1 MNPEPPSKKIYLEI
15 QIDVANPA
23 LLEGLET
30 WLRLGLLNERQV
42 KKICQQYLICSLPEV
57 PILASADSL
66 QVVKSQTAIRL
77 TPARV
82 KTNPIQTFLSQFITS
97 FREELS
103 LRWLL
108 FLGLFL
114 VIVSSGVLAATQWQK
129 FPPIGQYLI
138 LWCYTL
144 VFWGIGF
151 WSKRQSNLQLTSQ
164 TLQTIALFLIPI
176 NFWAMDTFRL
186 GKQSLGIGLVGVAT
200 FSLLRIYVFSRQT
213 NLNLIGQGNYLG
225 LNLLH
230 WGWQSTVFPVFA
242 IYLGTFLTAID
253 LTFFQN
259 HSRQEQ
265 NEIEKAS
272 FSKTLLLYGLFIL
285 LIRGIFFLKLSLAS
299 LGLAIG
305 ICGWLLRKPTEEA
318 TILYKVLDS
327 VGVILLILGW
337 LIAVFHDATGQALA
351 ITGLGLH
358 YFWQKLRKNWRLRD
372 LFSIFLIGF
381 QSLFLIEDIIP
392 VGIRETVSNSWIQLN
407 QSSNY
412 SLSIY
417 SLTFFPYI
425 LLWVGITGWLYRQE
439 KPKLARF
446 GEGLSLGLGICL
458 TVLSLET
465 IAGRSLNLLL
475 STSNLVYLVSSRP
488 IRVPLIYFTH
498 FIGLLS
504 LVSWIDWCFPS
515 LDLSGWGYSLIL
527 LTAGEWLN
535 SLRYQPLSSRNKK
548 QWWYL
553 SSWHFGF
560 ILAISSFIVF
570 LSLLST
576 YFATGNKQ
584 SSILAWLLIP
594 AFLTII
600 SAVTR
605 KKRSRQAA
613 LFSSYGFVFAQ
624 FLTFWQPGIRL
635 ISLGLSAVVMLI
647 NSFYYKRPLTARLP
661 ILFILILGCAWIVEK
676 SITQGNIIEVLL
688 LPEWVLFDGIYIT
701 LLWLTRSWLKRQ
713 NNWLA
718 SIYSLALD
726 QVAIVL
732 CVFELIRL
740 SLHAYF
746 VTIGELNSSWQ
757 WQVTAIL
764 IAFSLIYRFWKEPK
778 EIAVYGLLLTIEIL
792 VIEGVFGLKGAALL
806 VSIVNLFLAFV
817 NFGLTNWLFS
827 RFPYLSRLKSL
838 QISPLLFTVMVIIWR
853 FGEFTAYTG
862 LLTLGVAI
870 VGLFVSSRFPQ
881 NKALIYLSLMGFPLA
896 SNESVI
902 YQLWKN
908 IDILPGNRLII
919 LSLIQVGLAFI
930 YRLVIWQKTIRR
942 FELIRHISL
951 KKLEII
957 ADLNWVI
964 AIPLKIL
971 GLIVLTFSAS
981 NLNPH
986 PLYLIFSL
994 SISAYALL
1002 KARHLI
1008 TKSQWVYL
1016 GFIDIYITAIFARWI
1031 WQQLETLDPHFGLI
1045 TAIIALIIYHLPW
1058 QQWAWNVKPW
1068 RKIAYSLSVIT
1079 AILTVS
1085 EISNLS
1091 LFSIAIFYTYLALHQ
1106 KTIRWSYLTV
1116 VFLNWMLF
1124 RFLDRQNLTD
1134 ILYDAFAIGLS
1145 ILYFAQVEPKL
1156 QKSHNRKIRHYLRI
1170 VGSSIINVTAFI
1182 FHQETGLTPGIISLL
1197 TIVIGLG
1204 LRIKAFLFVGTI
1216 TFILTVFYQL
1226 VVLSFQYTLLK
1237 WIVGLVVGIVLIT
1250 VAANFERRRE
1260 QMLSLVRNSLEQ
1272 LSRWE

>member
-15 QIDVANPA
+15 PIDVANPL

-42 KKICQQYLICSLPEV
+42 QKICQQYLICSLPEV
-57 PILASADSL
+57 PILSPADSL
-66 QVVKSQTAIRL
+66 QVVNSQAAIRL
-77 TPARV
+77 APARI
-82 KTNPIQTFLSQFITS
+82 KTNPLQSFLSQFITS

-176 NFWAMDTFRL
+176 NFWAMDTFGL
-186 GKQSLGIGLVGVAT
+186 GKQSLGITIVVVAT
-200 FSLLRIYVFSRQT
+200 LSLLGIYVFSRQT
-213 NLNLIGQGNYLG
+213 NLNLIGQGNYLV
-225 LNLLH
+225 LNFLH
-230 WGWQSTVFPVFA
+230 WGWQSTVFTIPA

-253 LTFFQN
+253 LTFF
-259 HSRQEQ
+259 HYSRQEQ

-285 LIRGIFFLKLSLAS
+285 LVRGIFFIKLSLAS

-305 ICGWLLRKPTEEA
+305 LYGWLLRKPTEEA
-318 TILYKVLDS
+318 TILDKVLDS
-327 VGVILLILGW
+327 VGVILLVFGW
-337 LIAVFHDATGQALA
+337 GVALFHDATGQALA

-358 YFWQKLRKNWRLRD
+358 YFWQRLRKKWRLGD
-372 LFSIFLIGF
+372 LFAIFLIGF
-381 QSLFLIEDIIP
+381 QSLFLLEDIIP
-392 VGIRETVSNSWIQLN
+392 IWIRETVSNGWIQVS
-407 QSSNY
+407 QTSDY
-412 SLSIY
+412 APSIY

-425 LLWVGITGWLYRQE
+425 LLWVGFTGWLSHQE

-446 GEGLSLGLGICL
+446 GEWLSLGLGVCL
-458 TVLSLET
+458 TVLSLEA
-465 IAGRSLNLLL
+465 IASRSLNLLL
-475 STSNLVYLVSSRP
+475 STSTLVYFVSSRP

-498 FIGLLS
+498 SIGLLS
-504 LVSWIDWCFPS
+504 LVSWIDWCLPS
-515 LDLSGWGYSLIL
+515 LDLSRWGYSLIL

-535 SLRYQPLSSRNKK
+535 SLRYQPLSFRNKK

-584 SSILAWLLIP
+584 SSILAWLLVP
-594 AFLTII
+594 TFLTII
-600 SAVTR
+600 SALTR

-613 LFSSYGFVFAQ
+613 LLSSYGFVFAQ

-635 ISLGLSAVVMLI
+635 ISLGLAAVVMLM

-661 ILFILILGCAWIVEK
+661 ILFILILGCSWIVEK
-676 SITQGNIIEVLL
+676 SITPGNLIEVVF
-688 LPEWVLFDGIYIT
+688 LPEWVLFDGIYLT
-701 LLWLTRSWLKRQ
+701 LLWLARDWLKHQ
-713 NNWLA
+713 NNRLA

-732 CVFELIRL
+732 CIFELIRL
-740 SLHAYF
+740 SLHAYL

-757 WQVTAIL
+757 WLVTAIL

-778 EIAVYGLLLTIEIL
+778 EIAVYGLLLNIEVL
-792 VIEGVFGLKGAALL
+792 VIEGVFGLKGTVLL
-806 VSIVNLFLAFV
+806 VSLVNLFLAILSFC
-817 NFGLTNWLFS
+817 LTHWLFS
-827 RFPYLSRLKSL
+827 RFPHLSRLKSL
-838 QISPLLFTVMVIIWR
+838 QISPLLFAVMVIIWR

-870 VGLFVSSRFPQ
+870 VGLFVSSRFLD
-881 NKALIYLSLMGFPLA
+881 NKALVYLSLMGISLA
-896 SNESVI
+896 FNEIII
-902 YQLWKN
+902 YQFWTTNN
-908 IDILPGNRLII
+908 ILLGNRLIL
-919 LSLIQVGLAFI
+919 LSLMQVGLAFS
-930 YRLVIWQKTIRR
+930 YRLVIWQRRIRG
-942 FELIRHISL
+942 FEFIRHISL
-951 KKLEII
+951 ETLEII

-964 AIPLKIL
+964 AIPFKIL
-971 GLIVLTFSAS
+971 GLIVLTFLAF

-994 SISAYALL
+994 AISAYALF
-1002 KARHLI
+1002 KARYSN
-1008 TKSQWVYL
+1008 TKDRWFYL
-1016 GFIDIYITAIFARWI
+1016 GFIDIYLTAIFARWI
-1031 WQQLETLDPHFGLI
+1031 WQQLETLDPYFGLI
-1045 TAIIALIIYHLPW
+1045 TAVIALIIYHLPW
-1058 QQWAWNVKPW
+1058 QQWGWNLKPW
-1068 RKIAYSLSVIT
+1068 RNIAYSLSIIT
-1079 AILTVS
+1079 AILTFS

-1091 LFSIAIFYTYLALHQ
+1091 LFSIAAFYTYLAFHQ
-1106 KTIRWSYLTV
+1106 RTIRWSYVTV
-1116 VFLNWMLF
+1116 VILNWILF
-1124 RFLDRQNLTD
+1124 RFFDRQNLTD
-1134 ILYDAFAIGLS
+1134 ILYYTSTIGLS
-1145 ILYFAQVEPKL
+1145 MLYLAQVEPKL
-1156 QKSHNRKIRHYLRI
+1156 QESRNRKIRHYLRI
-1170 VGSSIINVTAFI
+1170 LGSSIINVTAFV

-1197 TIVIGLG
+1197 TILIGLG
-1204 LRIKAFLFVGTI
+1204 LKMRAFLLVGTI

-1237 WIVGLVVGIVLIT
+1237 WIIGLVVGIVLIT